1 MDVNRSIQNNTLSQ
15 MKRTTGRFNQQP
27 IHSHYPNNSLATN
40 QPTVDFP
47 SIYSFIEWNSL

>member
-15 MKRTTGRFNQQP
+15 MKRTTGRFNQP
-27 IHSHYPNNSLATN
+27 IHSHYPNNNLATN